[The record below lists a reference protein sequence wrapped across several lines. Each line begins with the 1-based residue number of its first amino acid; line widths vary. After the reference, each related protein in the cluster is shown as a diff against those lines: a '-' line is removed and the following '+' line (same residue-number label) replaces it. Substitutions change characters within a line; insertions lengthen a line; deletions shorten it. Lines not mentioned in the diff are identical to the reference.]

1 VSQVS
6 LIVPA
11 KADQCIFIGGCAALV
26 ITQVGTTMGLV
37 RTLHRIAGNVVPPDA
52 AEAYAAGYAV
62 GAVRGEQ
69 RQHDRRLARRG
80 RGAERAR
87 RRRDEFED

>member
-1 VSQVS
+1 VSFM
-6 LIVPA
+6 VPSN
-11 KADQCIFIGGCAALV
+11 ADQRIFIAGCAALA

-52 AEAYAAGYAV
+52 AEAYAAGYAI
-62 GAVRGEQ
+62 GAVRGER
-69 RQHDRRLARRG
+69 RQDDRRLARRG